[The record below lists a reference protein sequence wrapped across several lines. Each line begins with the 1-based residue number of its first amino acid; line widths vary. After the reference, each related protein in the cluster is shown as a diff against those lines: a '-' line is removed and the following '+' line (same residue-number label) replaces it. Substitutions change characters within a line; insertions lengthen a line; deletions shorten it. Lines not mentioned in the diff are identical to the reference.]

1 MTEQKF
7 YFHCNNPEHDSFE
20 RSPAVI
26 VSPRS
31 AHITCPQCYPHGRTY
46 IDLTGETFGDLTVIK
61 EDTNNK
67 SSNSCGKMKWICK
80 CSCGNII
87 STDAYRLLKGGQT
100 HCSNGVHKIG
110 KDNGNWRGGISDRN
124 WSPDIG
130 SDIAGQYARANG
142 VSLGEWLEN

>member
-46 IDLTGETFGDLTVIK
+46 IDLTG
-61 EDTNNK
+61 
-67 SSNSCGKMKWICK
+67 
-80 CSCGNII
+80 GNI
-87 STDAYRLLKGGQT
+87 
-100 HCSNGVHKIG
+100 
-110 KDNGNWRGGISDRN
+110 WRSYGYQGR
-124 WSPDIG
+124 
-130 SDIAGQYARANG
+130 Y
-142 VSLGEWLEN
+142 E